1 VIPHCR
7 SRLDGGR
14 RRDRRRHDRGSRVLE
29 SPRALRSRGSLR
41 ASRGRSLHSRPRF
54 GACVA
59 GVRGARSPFQSAEDG
74 GRPNARNPRPRIE
87 RTARKGQPAPGAR
100 GRALVA
106 RTVVRGLSIAGRRPR
121 SAGGWGGVRPSRCG
135 AGRLRCCDSF
145 LSAAVRSFS
154 KPATET
160 IPPKLT
166 TETAVADRIARK
178 TTDKPELGDH
188 QP

>member
-1 VIPHCR
+1 MIPR
-7 SRLDGGR
+7 NEQFDGGGK
-14 RRDRRRHDRGSRVLE
+14 RDSKVLE
-29 SPRALRSRGSLR
+29 SPRALRSRGSLCASR
-41 ASRGRSLHSRPRF
+41 GSLCASRGSLCASRGRSLRSRPRV

-74 GRPNARNPRPRIE
+74 GRRTTRNPWN
-87 RTARKGQPAPGAR
+87 RKLASGAR

-106 RTVVRGLSIAGRRPR
+106 RPTVRGLSIAGRRPR

-135 AGRLRCCDSF
+135 AGRLRCCN
-145 LSAAVRSFS
+145 SFS
-154 KPATET
+154 SAVVPSVSKQATET
-160 IPPKLT
+160 VALELT

-178 TTDKPELGDH
+178 PTDEIESGDH